1 LLAAAGS
8 LKKVKELEKETLVK
22 LFDLRTAGKIV
33 RDIENFESGKSP
45 PVLPLI
51 VPLRFVAE
59 NCGADDLRP
68 IDPK

>member
-1 LLAAAGS
+1 M
-8 LKKVKELEKETLVK
+8 VK

-33 RDIENFESGKSP
+33 RDIENFEAGKSP